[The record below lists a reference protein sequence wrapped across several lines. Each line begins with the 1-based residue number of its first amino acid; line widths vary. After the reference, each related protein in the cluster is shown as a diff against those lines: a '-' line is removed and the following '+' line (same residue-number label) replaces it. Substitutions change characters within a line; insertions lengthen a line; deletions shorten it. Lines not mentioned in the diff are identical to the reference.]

1 MLYDLIV
8 IGGGPGGYLA
18 AERAA
23 HAGLSTLLFEK
34 RALGGVCL
42 NEGCIPSKALLNS
55 AKHYEHALH
64 ANVYGV
70 SCDNVTIDQKAV
82 VTRKAKVVRTLV
94 SGVKAKMKPLV
105 AANPDCVI
113 CMSCG
118 DGVQCAA
125 KHAGSIPVY
134 PSNDTMFLGEAA
146 RFGVWEEA
154 CRFCGQC
161 VLGKTGAICPI
172 TQCAKSL
179 VNGPCGGQKNGK
191 CEVNP
196 ENDCA
201 WIKIYKRLE
210 ATGQLE
216 KLTLTREDKGY
227 ADYAYPRTISL
238 RGKK

>member
-1 MLYDLIV
+1 MK
-8 IGGGPGGYLA
+8 
-18 AERAA
+18 
-23 HAGLSTLLFEK
+23 EK
-34 RALGGVCL
+34 RIMIITQKKPIEEVMAMVGNAKTVGIVGCNSCATACQTGGQ
-42 NEGCIPSKALLNS
+42 PQ
-55 AKHYEHALH
+55 
-64 ANVYGV
+64 
-70 SCDNVTIDQKAV
+70 IDELTKVLEAAG
-82 VTRKAKVVRTLV
+82 KKVVATTICDYCCMNL
-94 SGVKAKMKPLV
+94 GVKAKMKAIN

-118 DGVQCAA
+118 DGVQCVA
-125 KHAGSIPVY
+125 KNANDKPVY
-134 PSNDTMFLGEAA
+134 PSNNTMYLGEAV

-161 VLGKTGAICPI
+161 VLGQTGAVCPI

-201 WIKIYKRLE
+201 WIQIYNRLV
-210 ATGQLE
+210 AIGQVD
-216 KLTLTREDKGY
+216 KLGQTRPDKGY
-227 ADYAYPRTISL
+227 AEVYYPRHINL